1 MKGVPTVAGKRN
13 PIRRNRASHYLLV
26 MLVSFAI
33 SVVGTRAFLELTGYP
48 QIGNS
53 TLHIA
58 HVLWGGLALFAS
70 TLIMMIY
77 ANRWAYTTG
86 SILSGVGVG
95 LFIDEIGK
103 FITQDNNYFFPLA
116 APLIYA
122 FFVLTVF
129 VYLRTRRMQLPTAQQ
144 DLHDAL
150 DTMHDVIENDL
161 DSDERD
167 RLISSLRRA
176 IVTAEDHTLR
186 VFAQDLLHMAQ
197 ISESL
202 RGRIYQPTLR
212 DRIETWLLNFEN
224 RYVNRKLFRIIL
236 IAIFVVL
243 AITTATDIA
252 LTSLLLFDQPA
263 ANLLEAFYYEQLAM
277 ADAPSFAWIVIH
289 AIMASGLFAAYFTVA
304 LSLLL
309 RRDDFG
315 TRVGTFALIAA
326 LTLVNLLS
334 FYINQFAAVG
344 ASLISLAILIMVTRY
359 RARFLSAPPP
369 APPIEAQT
377 TSSTA

>member
-1 MKGVPTVAGKRN
+1 MTGKRS
-13 PIRRNRASHYLLV
+13 PIRRYRASHYLLV

-33 SVVGTRAFLELTGYP
+33 AVVGTRAFLELTGYP

-77 ANRWAYTTG
+77 ANRWAFTVG
-86 SILSGVGVG
+86 AILSGIGVG

-103 FITQDNNYFFPLA
+103 FITQDNDYFFPLA

-129 VYLRTRRMQLPTAQQ
+129 VYLRTRRMQLPTARQ
-144 DLHDAL
+144 DLHEAL
-150 DTMHDVIENDL
+150 DLMHEVLENDL

-176 IVTAEDHTLR
+176 QVTAEDHTLR

-197 ISESL
+197 VSESL
-202 RGRIYQPTLR
+202 RGRLYQPTLR
-212 DRIETWLLNFEN
+212 DRIESRLLAFEN
-224 RYVNRKLFRIIL
+224 RFVGRRVFRLIL

-243 AITTATDIA
+243 AITTATDVA

-263 ANLLEAFYYEQLAM
+263 VNALEEFYYEHLAM
-277 ADAPSFAWIVIH
+277 ADAPSFVWIAVH
-289 AIMASGLFAAYFTVA
+289 TVMAAFLFAAYVTVV
-304 LSLLL
+304 LSLVL

-315 TRVGTFALIAA
+315 TRIGVIALIAA

-344 ASLISLAILIMVTRY
+344 AALISLAILIMVLRY
-359 RARFLSAPPP
+359 RDRFLSAPPP
-369 APPIEAQT
+369 APPIEANNAAV
-377 TSSTA
+377 SA

>member
-1 MKGVPTVAGKRN
+1 MTGKRS
-13 PIRRNRASHYLLV
+13 PIRRYRASHYLLV

-33 SVVGTRAFLELTGYP
+33 AVVGTRAFLELTGYP

-77 ANRWAYTTG
+77 ANRWAFTIG
-86 SILSGVGVG
+86 AILSGIGVG

-103 FITQDNNYFFPLA
+103 FITQDNDYFFPLA

-129 VYLRTRRMQLPTAQQ
+129 VYLRTRRMQLPAARQ
-144 DLHDAL
+144 DLHEAL
-150 DTMHDVIENDL
+150 DLMHEVLENDL

-176 IVTAEDHTLR
+176 QVTAEDHTLR

-197 ISESL
+197 VSESL
-202 RGRIYQPTLR
+202 RGRLYQPTLR
-212 DRIETWLLNFEN
+212 DRIESRLLAFEN
-224 RYVNRKLFRIIL
+224 RFVGRRVFRLIL

-243 AITTATDIA
+243 AITTATDVA

-263 ANLLEAFYYEQLAM
+263 VNALEEFYYEHLAM
-277 ADAPSFAWIVIH
+277 ADAPSFVWIAVH
-289 AIMASGLFAAYFTVA
+289 TVMAAFLFAAYVTVV
-304 LSLLL
+304 LSLVL

-315 TRVGTFALIAA
+315 TRIGVIALIAA

-344 ASLISLAILIMVTRY
+344 AALISLAILIMVLRY
-359 RARFLSAPPP
+359 RDRFLSAPP
-369 APPIEAQT
+369 IEANNAAV
-377 TSSTA
+377 SA